1 MQLSGASLK
10 MEIKMLNYK
19 LKVINLFG
27 PPGCG
32 KSTTAAGLF
41 HKMKVNGYDVEIVT
55 EFAKDMVWE
64 QQHPD
69 RFSNQIYISSVQN
82 NKQLHLIAHG
92 VEYCITDSPVLMS
105 ALYTPKNYY
114 SHFLPLLL
122 EIHSSYDNINFLLD
136 RNFDYVSKGRN
147 KTELESIEL
156 GDSIKD
162 FLDAN
167 GIIYH
172 HISADFDSVDIIYN
186 IITQNKSYA

>member
-1 MQLSGASLK
+1 
-10 MEIKMLNYK
+10 MLNYQ

-32 KSTTAAGLF
+32 KSTAAAGLF

-82 NKQLHLIAHG
+82 NKQLNLIAHG

-122 EIHSSYDNINFLLD
+122 EIHSSYNNINFLLD
-136 RNFDYVSKGRN
+136 RNFDYIAKGRN

-167 GIIYH
+167 GILYH
-172 HISADFDSVDIIYN
+172 HISSDYDSVDIIYN
-186 IITQNKSYA
+186 IITQNKSYV